1 MKGKLITV
9 LCLSSLYR
17 VQNLWIRSGF
27 GGERVVER
35 EERDRE
41 KSTGR
46 QTYTYKGKDRDIQ
59 TDAQRKIQRQKQRQ
73 IQRDTRRERPERR
86 GVNPHKH
93 GHIASFVC
101 LFVFAVV
108 SLFVVDVVVSC
119 GFFFFLRMIQKRRR
133 EGKEKKKKPYLTTH

>member
-101 LFVFAVV
+101 LFLLLFRCLLLMLLFRVFV
-108 SLFVVDVVVSC
+108 
-119 GFFFFLRMIQKRRR
+119 FFSQNDPKTATRRQR
-133 EGKEKKKKPYLTTH
+133 EKKKRI